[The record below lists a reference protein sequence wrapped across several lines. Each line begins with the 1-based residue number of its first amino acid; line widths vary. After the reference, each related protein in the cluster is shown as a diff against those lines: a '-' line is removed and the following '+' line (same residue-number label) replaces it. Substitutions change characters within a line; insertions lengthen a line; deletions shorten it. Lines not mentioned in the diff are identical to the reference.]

1 MKIGFMCAGQGAQA
15 VGMGADLYASSPA
28 AKAVFDEADIV
39 LKRGVARMCFDGPM
53 EDLTASAHCQP
64 AIYTMTAACLAA
76 LLERVDI
83 KPVICGGLSLGE
95 FAAAYAAGVFP
106 FSDGLTLVAKRGELM
121 GEACRRSDG
130 GMAAVLNAD
139 PRLVETICAETGI
152 DVANFN
158 CPGQI
163 VISGRKDGVEK
174 AVQSLK
180 DSGVSKVI
188 VLQVDGAFHSR
199 LMAPAAEAFTPL
211 LAGVSFADP
220 VCALV
225 QNVTGASVHSAAEIR
240 ENLAAQVT
248 GSVRWEDCLRTMLDT
263 GVEALVELGPGKVLN
278 GFMKRVDRR
287 FPVYNVADTASLAET
302 VEALK
307 GSV

>member
-15 VGMGADLYASSPA
+15 VGMGADLYTSSPA
-28 AKAVFDEADIV
+28 AKAVFDEADTT
-39 LKRGVARMCFDGPM
+39 LKRGVTRVCFDGPL
-53 EDLTASAHCQP
+53 EDLTASANCQP

-76 LLERVDI
+76 LLEQVEI
-83 KPVICGGLSLGE
+83 QPVICGGLSLGE
-95 FAAAYAAGVFP
+95 FAAAHAAGVFS
-106 FSDGLTLVAKRGELM
+106 FSDGLELVARRGELM
-121 GEACRRSDG
+121 GEACQYSDG

-139 PRLVETICAETGI
+139 PQVVEKICAEADI

-163 VISGRKDGVEK
+163 VISGRKNGVEK
-174 AVQSLK
+174 AVQALK
-180 DSGVSKVI
+180 ENGVSKVI

-199 LMAPAAEAFTPL
+199 LMTPAAEAFTPL
-211 LAGVSFADP
+211 LAEVSFSAP
-220 VCALV
+220 TCALV
-225 QNVTGASVHSAAEIR
+225 QNFTGGEVYSTEDIR
-240 ENLAAQVT
+240 ANLAAQVT
-248 GSVRWEDCLRTMLDT
+248 GSVRWEQCLQTILNT

-287 FPVYNVADTASLAET
+287 FPVYNVADVVTLAKT

-307 GSV
+307 G